1 MSFRWFSIL
10 TIILVIL
17 FFVILTHL
25 IVEKCNKYWSNE
37 TEVVEIQEAEEQHSF
52 FDFYTVVNY
61 IIVISLLLFIRFS
74 LQYVSLRTK
83 LLLKDSKHILVCMII
98 IPNFYF
104 KNPLLRHYVWK
115 KIMKTSTVQPENNQ
129 FELQPISEVPSPGV
143 PEVPWHPQILAD
155 QLTMY
160 NYL

>member
-1 MSFRWFSIL
+1 
-10 TIILVIL
+10 
-17 FFVILTHL
+17 
-25 IVEKCNKYWSNE
+25 
-37 TEVVEIQEAEEQHSF
+37 
-52 FDFYTVVNY
+52 
-61 IIVISLLLFIRFS
+61 
-74 LQYVSLRTK
+74 
-83 LLLKDSKHILVCMII
+83 MII

-104 KNPLLRHYVWK
+104 KNPLLRHYIWK

-129 FELQPISEVPSPGV
+129 FELQPISEVFSPGV